1 MQPANSTGM
10 KPRTTDDVSN
20 TNNRCHCAVEADGG
34 VRWFDL
40 NGFERDLIVEIYQ
53 MEQPSGQSIR
63 RRIEAEHGE
72 DVTHTRLY
80 SNLNDLV
87 DYGLL
92 DKGEQNHR
100 TNYYQITNDGQR
112 LVEDTARYFASI
124 GATNPVAADGGREQ
138 TAVDVEEL
146 ELRVDALSK
155 GLAAARES
163 DEELEL
169 RVDAHS
175 KGLEAVRESIYEL
188 KDDLEAERQ
197 ERRLDPADQEA
208 GR

>member
-40 NGFERDLIVEIYQ
+40 TGFERDLIVEIHQ
-53 MEQPSGQSIR
+53 MEQPSGQDILDR
-63 RRIEAEHGE
+63 LEAEHGE
-72 DVTHTRLY
+72 VVTTGQLY
-80 SNLNDLV
+80 PNLDDLV

-92 DKGEQNHR
+92 NKGEQNRR
-100 TNYYQITNDGQR
+100 TNYYEVTNDGRR

-124 GATNPVAADGGREQ
+124 GATNPDAADGGREQ
-138 TAVDVEEL
+138 TAVDVQVL
-146 ELRVDALSK
+146 EGRVETLSK

-169 RVDAHS
+169 RVDALS
-175 KGLEAVRESIYEL
+175 KGLTAVRESICEL

-197 ERRLDPADQEA
+197 ERRLDPADGGQE
-208 GR
+208 

>member
-20 TNNRCHCAVEADGG
+20 TNNRFHCGSEADGG

-40 NGFERDLIVEIYQ
+40 TGFERDLIVEIYQ
-53 MEQPSGQSIR
+53 MDQPSGQVIR

-72 DVTHTRLY
+72 DVTSTRLY

-100 TNYYQITNDGQR
+100 TNYYQITNDGRR

-138 TAVDVEEL
+138 TAVDVKVL
-146 ELRVDALSK
+146 EGRVETLSK
-155 GLAAARES
+155 GLAAT
-163 DEELEL
+163 
-169 RVDAHS
+169 
-175 KGLEAVRESIYEL
+175 RESIDEL

-197 ERRLDPADQEA
+197 ERRLDPADGGQE
-208 GR
+208 